1 MIARKQIENV
11 NKIYA
16 SVNTNLMVENV
27 TQIKSG
33 ITINASVSVKIRE
46 KNCIW
51 DSATCSFE
59 YGKYVGSIIDNSVVT
74 CDEVMK
80 ETILFYQNST

>member
-46 KNCIW
+46 KNCI
-51 DSATCSFE
+51 
-59 YGKYVGSIIDNSVVT
+59 
-74 CDEVMK
+74 
-80 ETILFYQNST
+80 

>member
-1 MIARKQIENV
+1 MIARKQIEIV

-33 ITINASVSVKIRE
+33 ITINASVSVKI
-46 KNCIW
+46 
-51 DSATCSFE
+51 
-59 YGKYVGSIIDNSVVT
+59 
-74 CDEVMK
+74 
-80 ETILFYQNST
+80 